1 MANDVE
7 IVVRGRDASQAAL
20 NSATNN
26 TKRAAVEMTAA
37 NLRVEKA
44 TAATTAAVAKFGA
57 ESIQA
62 REAAQRLAEAHL
74 KQEAAAE
81 KAATAERSAGE
92 AAQKA
97 AQKEQAAAE
106 KTAAAAEK
114 AAQSQREAAEK
125 AAAATRRTAEATQA
139 GRAAAVSARGAVAAL
154 GGAEGKAAEESLA
167 LQAAQLRVEKAARA
181 AGEAQQKFGRD
192 SLEAREATQRLVR
205 AELEQQQAA
214 QRLALAQGRAAES
227 TRVASAA
234 ADRHTASSHRVAGA
248 MSAAGMAA
256 RGGLAVGLFAVA
268 AAAVSTIKAGID
280 YQNQLNTMQ
289 AVTHATAATMAE
301 VAKRARDLGND
312 LTLPATSASDAAQAM
327 TELAKG
333 NLTAQQ
339 AMDAAKGTL
348 QLAAAAQISGA
359 AAATIQADALNAF
372 SLKATMAGHVA
383 DVLANAANSATGEIS
398 DFALGLQQSAA
409 VSHQFGLSV
418 DQNVTALA
426 LFANAGIHGSD
437 AGTSL
442 KSALLALAHPSK
454 QAATAL
460 ETLGVHAFDAQGKFV
475 GLEVISGQL
484 AAAHAR
490 LTTQAFAAATAT
502 AFGSD
507 AARAAGVL
515 AASGAAGW
523 DKMAASI
530 GKSGGAATVA
540 AARMKGV
547 GGALAGLKSELE
559 TISID
564 VFTAAAPALE
574 RFVHVL
580 AEGLPKAIAAVKA
593 GFASVASPVAAVTGA
608 VKGFSDGIRPMGKFI
623 KDASDGLKPL
633 GGFLADIGASAG
645 AATSGLKPMGAVL
658 AEFGDL
664 GPMVGD
670 TAKLMGDGI
679 RPIGPLMKQSA
690 DDARRAGLHRLFYDI
705 GSAVAQVVVF
715 VRRNMPTWRE
725 WAHVASEAATVIGG
739 ALGGISGFISRTIG
753 PAMKRLVGWVNDN
766 RFAFA
771 EFGAVTGAVLLVM
784 AGGFLVMAGTALKAV
799 GAIIGWWGKLIHVVL
814 DAYAVIVHGAAAAFG
829 WIPEIGPKIKG
840 ARDAFDT
847 FSRGVDTGMRG
858 AASAA
863 NKAGDSLIGLGRSA
877 VEAADKAAA
886 LRKHMAELRSKALLV
901 QAIDRA
907 TAIAG
912 RIKGALGRLAD
923 KNVSINVSQNGTV
936 QRVQREINSITGKAI
951 AIDVGTVFGPGAH
964 GRASGGV
971 IGADTGGARGGLTWV
986 GEAGRELVRL
996 PYGSTVY
1003 PHGQSEGMAAA
1014 SGGGGSQVV
1023 IQVQPG
1029 GSGLDRM
1036 FVDWLRET
1044 VRGLGGVDVVFP
1056 SRS

>member
-20 NSATNN
+20 DSATRGV
-26 TKRAAVEMTAA
+26 KRAAVEMTAA
-37 NLRVEKA
+37 NLRVEASAKA
-44 TAATTAAVAKFGA
+44 
-57 ESIQA
+57 
-62 REAAQRLAEAHL
+62 
-74 KQEAAAE
+74 
-81 KAATAERSAGE
+81 AGE
-92 AAQKA
+92 A
-97 AQKEQAAAE
+97 E
-106 KTAAAAEK
+106 KK
-114 AAQSQREAAEK
+114 FGKDSLEA
-125 AAAATRRTAEATQA
+125 RTAQQRLTEALLRQDEA
-139 GRAAAVSARGAVAAL
+139 GQKVARAD
-154 GGAEGKAAEESLA
+154 
-167 LQAAQLRVEKAARA
+167 RA
-181 AGEAQQKFGRD
+181 AGEA
-192 SLEAREATQRLVR
+192 ARKL
-205 AELEQQQAA
+205 AA
-214 QRLALAQGRAAES
+214 DQSRAAES
-227 TRVASAA
+227 TRAASAA
-234 ADRHTASSHRVAGA
+234 ADRHTSSSHRMAGA

-256 RGGLAVGLFAVA
+256 RTGLAAGLFAVA
-268 AAAVSTIKAGID
+268 AAAVSTVKAGID

-312 LTLPATSASDAAQAM
+312 LSLPATSASDAAQAM

-333 NLTAQQ
+333 NLTAKQ

-418 DQNVTALA
+418 DQTVTALA

-564 VFTAAAPALE
+564 VFTAAAPTLE

-580 AEGLPKAIAAVKA
+580 AEGLPKAIAAVRV
-593 GFASVASPVAAVTGA
+593 GFASVAAPVAAVTGA

-623 KDASDGLKPL
+623 KDASDGLKPM

-645 AATSGLKPMGAVL
+645 AATSGLKPMGDVL

-679 RPIGPLMKQSA
+679 RPIGPLMKASA
-690 DDARRAGLHRLFYDI
+690 DDVRRAGLHRLFYDI
-705 GSAVAQVVVF
+705 GAAVGQIVVF
-715 VRRNMPTWRE
+715 VRRNMPTWKE
-725 WAHVASEAATVIGG
+725 WARAASETATIIGG
-739 ALGGISGFISRTIG
+739 ALGGIAGFVSKTIG

-771 EFGAVTGAVLLVM
+771 QFGAIAGTVLLVIG
-784 AGGFLVMAGTALKAV
+784 GGFLVMAGTALKAI

-814 DAYAVIVHGAAAAFG
+814 DAYGVIVHGAAAAFG
-829 WIPEIGPKIKG
+829 WIPDIGPKIKG
-840 ARDAFDT
+840 ARDAFDK

-858 AASAA
+858 AATAA
-863 NKAGDSLIGLGRSA
+863 NKAGDSLIGLGKSA
-877 VEAADKAAA
+877 IEAADKAAT
-886 LRKHMAELRSKALLV
+886 LRKHLAELHSKALVV

-907 TAIAG
+907 TAVAA
-912 RIKGALGRLAD
+912 RIKTALGKLAD
-923 KNVSINVSQNGTV
+923 KHVSILVSQNGTV
-936 QRVQREINSITGKAI
+936 QKVQREINSLTGKAI
-951 AIDVGTVFGPGAH
+951 AIDVGTVRGVGAH
-964 GRASGGV
+964 ARASGGI

-1056 SRS
+1056 NRS